1 MTSTQQSEQHL
12 AGGLPADLDEAVHRC
27 LVAGFDG
34 TTGVPHTLKG
44 LIDRGLG
51 GVILFTRNVRDAGQV
66 RRLTDELRAL
76 RPDLLVAIDNE
87 GGGIGHLVAAGAPE
101 VPGSY
106 ALGVVDDPDLTARC
120 ADALA
125 GHLASLGITVSY
137 APVADLQH
145 HPDNPIVRTRSFG
158 ADPELAARHLRAW
171 ITATEARGVASCA
184 KHFPGHGG
192 TVTDSHHEM
201 AVDPRSYDEILADV
215 EPFRAAVAAGVPMLM
230 SAHVVY
236 PALDPER
243 PATLSRRI
251 LGDLLR
257 HELGFEGVLVSDA
270 LEMKAIADRYGE
282 AAGARLALA
291 AGADQVIVAVPDL
304 STTLACRD
312 AVIDAL
318 REGVLAE
325 ERVREAAGR
334 VRGLAERY
342 ASGGVGGGGV
352 GASVGVGG
360 WDAEAGLEAAR
371 RAVRGGFAG
380 VARSGGVAGSGG
392 SPGSGGVVGSAGS
405 QGSAVVARSGGV
417 VGSGGSQGSAVVAWS
432 GGAVGSAG
440 SPGSAEVAGVAGVV
454 RSGAG
459 VGVRGAYVVDLFPSP
474 HPALN
479 WGGEDLLSAVRA
491 LDPTAAGVA
500 LNEAPVEP
508 GALVEGILR
517 RAAGAPLVVATAD
530 AGLYP
535 WQGELRERLVAGRGD
550 AVVVETG
557 LPGGGGHGGA
567 AAGALC
573 SFGRGRV
580 NLRAL
585 AEVLVGGV

>member
-1 MTSTQQSEQHL
+1 MQQPEHHL
-12 AGGLPADLDEAVHRC
+12 PVDLPVDLDEAVHRC

-34 TTGVPHTLKG
+34 TTGVPGTLKR

-51 GVILFTRNVRDAGQV
+51 GVILFTRNVRDADQL

-125 GHLASLGITVSY
+125 GHLVSVGITVSY

-158 ADPELAARHLRAW
+158 AEPELAARHLRAW

-201 AVDPRSYDEILADV
+201 AVDRRSYDEIRADV

-251 LGDLLR
+251 LNDLLR
-257 HELGFEGVLVSDA
+257 HDLGFDGVLVSDA

-304 STTLACRD
+304 AVTLACRN
-312 AVIDAL
+312 AVIEAL
-318 REGVLAE
+318 RDGMLPE

-334 VRGLAERY
+334 VRKLAERY
-342 ASGGVGGGGV
+342 AGVVAEGGAVRP
-352 GASVGVGG
+352 
-360 WDAEAGLEAAR
+360 WDAEAGLDAAR
-371 RAVRGGFAG
+371 LAVRGA
-380 VARSGGVAGSGG
+380 
-392 SPGSGGVVGSAGS
+392 
-405 QGSAVVARSGGV
+405 
-417 VGSGGSQGSAVVAWS
+417 
-432 GGAVGSAG
+432 
-440 SPGSAEVAGVAGVV
+440 
-454 RSGAG
+454 GAG
-459 VGVRGAYVVDLFPSP
+459 GFPGLPGAYVVDLFPPP

-479 WGGEDLLSAVRA
+479 WGGEDLLSEVRA
-491 LDPTAAGVA
+491 LDPTAVGVA
-500 LNEAPVEP
+500 LNEAPVDQA
-508 GALVEGILR
+508 ALVAGVLR
-517 RAAGAPLVVATAD
+517 RAAGSPLVVATSD

-535 WQGELRERLVAGRGD
+535 WQAELRAALVAGRGD
-550 AVVVETG
+550 AVRVDTG
-557 LPGGGGHGGA
+557 LPEG
-567 AAGALC
+567 GALC
-573 SFGRGRV
+573 SYGRGKV

-585 AEVLVGGV
+585 AEVLVAGAAL

>member
-1 MTSTQQSEQHL
+1 MKSMQQQPRHHL
-12 AGGLPADLDEAVHRC
+12 PVDLDEAVHRC

-34 TTGVPHTLKG
+34 TAGVPHTLRR
-44 LIDRGLG
+44 LIERGLG
-51 GVILFTRNVRDAGQV
+51 GVILFTRNVRDADQV

-158 ADPELAARHLRAW
+158 ADPGLAARHLTAW

-201 AVDPRSYDEILADV
+201 AVDPRSYDEIRADV

-257 HELGFEGVLVSDA
+257 HDLGFDGVLVSDA

-304 STTLACRD
+304 TTTLACRD

-318 REGVLAE
+318 HDGTLAE

-334 VRGLAERY
+334 VRKLAERY
-342 ASGGVGGGGV
+342 AVAPER
-352 GASVGVGG
+352 GAVAP
-360 WDAEAGLEAAR
+360 WDTGAGLDAAR
-371 RAVRGGFAG
+371 RAVRGTLEGARAGGFAP
-380 VARSGGVAGSGG
+380 AS
-392 SPGSGGVVGSAGS
+392 
-405 QGSAVVARSGGV
+405 
-417 VGSGGSQGSAVVAWS
+417 
-432 GGAVGSAG
+432 
-440 SPGSAEVAGVAGVV
+440 
-454 RSGAG
+454 
-459 VGVRGAYVVDLFPSP
+459 GAYVVDLFPPP

-479 WGGEDLLSAVRA
+479 WGGEDLLSEVRA
-491 LDPTAAGVA
+491 LDPTAAGLA
-500 LNEAPVEP
+500 LSEVPVDQR
-508 GALVEGILR
+508 AMVEGILGW
-517 RAAGAPLVVATAD
+517 AAGVPLVVATSD

-535 WQGELRERLVAGRGD
+535 WQRELREALLAGRED

-557 LPGGGGHGGA
+557 LPDHA
-567 AAGALC
+567 AVLC
-573 SFGRGRV
+573 SYGRGRV

-585 AEVLVGGV
+585 AEVLVGSGV